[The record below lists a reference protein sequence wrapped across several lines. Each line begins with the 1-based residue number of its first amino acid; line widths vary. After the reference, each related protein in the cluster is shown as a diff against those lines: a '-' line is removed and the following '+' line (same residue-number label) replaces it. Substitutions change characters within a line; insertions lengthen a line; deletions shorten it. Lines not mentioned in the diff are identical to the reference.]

1 MFINKICVFN
11 VSVRL
16 FEFKFIIIEVIRIL
30 YIDYNLIVKINW
42 LKKDNLD
49 IK

>member
-11 VSVRL
+11 VSVHL
-16 FEFKFIIIEVIRIL
+16 FEFKFIIIKIIRIL

-42 LKKDNLD
+42 LKKENLD